1 MMNACFASFPNTP
14 SVSTWDNPRNQRPQS
29 RDHHGPI
36 TLIMFHAVDAYA
48 LVGKEMIGKKN
59 PTYRIEFSFLRI
71 HSKQDDNCT

>member
-1 MMNACFASFPNTP
+1 
-14 SVSTWDNPRNQRPQS
+14 
-29 RDHHGPI
+29 
-36 TLIMFHAVDAYA
+36 MFHAVDAYA